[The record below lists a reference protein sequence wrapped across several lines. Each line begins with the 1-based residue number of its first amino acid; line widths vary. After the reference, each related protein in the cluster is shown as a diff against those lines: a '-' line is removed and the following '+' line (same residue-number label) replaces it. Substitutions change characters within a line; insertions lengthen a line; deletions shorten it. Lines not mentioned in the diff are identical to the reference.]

1 MSIWPLTPDGQKSAL
16 VLTNIRGDREREV
29 APKVANIWLRF
40 SVLAEKNHPAFPPG
54 AEGLRTH
61 RWMNRRRFLL

>member
-1 MSIWPLTPDGQKSAL
+1 VAL

-40 SVLAEKNHPAFPPG
+40 SLLAQEV
-54 AEGLRTH
+54 
-61 RWMNRRRFLL
+61 